1 MKLTHFISGSAVAA
15 DTPFESLNP
24 SNTDE
29 VVAVY
34 PAGGA
39 AEVDAAV
46 AAAASAFPAWSQ
58 ASPELRAD
66 LLDRVAAELMAKAAS
81 LGELL
86 AREEGKTRAEATG
99 EVMRAAR
106 IFRYFAGEALRRHG
120 QTLES
125 TRPGIDAATYR
136 EAVGVYG
143 LITPWNFPIAIPAW
157 KAAPALAFGNT
168 VVLKPA
174 NSTPA
179 IAHALATII
188 HEAAASLNAPA
199 GIFNLVLGRGGVGA
213 AIADHPG
220 IAGVSFTGS
229 QGVGAKVGMAAMARQ
244 ARVQM
249 EMGGKNPL
257 VVLADADL
265 DKAVAIAL
273 DGGFFQTGQRCTA
286 SSRVIVE
293 DAIHDR
299 FVAALAERAK
309 ALKVGAALD
318 PETQVGPA
326 ASEQQFAQNLSYVEL
341 AQTEGGRL
349 VTGGE
354 ALRLGTPG
362 YYMSP
367 ALIADTDPG
376 MRINTEEVFGPV
388 VSTVRVKDYD
398 EALGLANAGNFG
410 LSAGIV
416 TGSLKYAR
424 HFRRNVRAGMVMVN
438 LPTAGVD
445 YHVPFGGTR
454 GSSYGPREQGFAAVE
469 FYTQMKTVYTAD

>member
-1 MKLTHFISGSAVAA
+1 MQLTHFIGGTAVAA

-24 SNTDE
+24 SDTDE
-29 VVAVY
+29 VVATY
-34 PAGGA
+34 PAGDA
-39 AEVDAAV
+39 SDVDRAV
-46 AAAASAFPAWSQ
+46 AAAHAAFPAWSQ
-58 ASPELRAD
+58 ATPELRSD
-66 LLDRVAAELMAKAAS
+66 LLDRIGTALFARSAA

-106 IFRYFAGEALRRHG
+106 IFKYFAGEALRRHG
-120 QTLES
+120 LTLES
-125 TRPGIDAATYR
+125 TRPGVDAATYR
-136 EAVGVYG
+136 EAVGVFG

-179 IAHALATII
+179 TAHALAAII
-188 HEAAASLNAPA
+188 HEVAEELNAPA
-199 GIFNLVLGRGGVGA
+199 GIFNLVLGQGGVGS
-213 AIADHPG
+213 AIASHPD

-229 QGVGAKVGMAAMARQ
+229 QEVGAKVGVAAMARQ

-265 DKAVAIAL
+265 AKAVAIAL

-299 FVAALAERAK
+299 FVAALAERAQ
-309 ALKVGAALD
+309 ALTVGAALD
-318 PETQVGPA
+318 PGTQVGPA
-326 ASEQQFAQNLSYVEL
+326 ASEQQFAQNLRYVEL
-341 AQTEGGRL
+341 AQQEGGRL

-354 ALRLGTPG
+354 ALRLSTPG
-362 YYMSP
+362 YYMRP
-367 ALIADTDPG
+367 ALVADTAPD
-376 MRINTEEVFGPV
+376 MRINTEEVFGPL
-388 VSTVRVKDYD
+388 VSTVRVRDYE
-398 EALGLANAGNFG
+398 EALDLANRGNFG

-416 TGSLKYAR
+416 TGSLKHAR
-424 HFRRNVRAGMVMVN
+424 HFRRHVRAGMVMVN

-469 FYTQMKTVYTAD
+469 FYTQVKTVYTAD